1 MEIKSRGFIFGN
13 VNEWFNKKIEI
24 MQERIKIIW
33 LSTFLWGILAHG
45 YMLFNKISYHD
56 DIAMFFGASGIK
68 SLTNQGRWMW
78 GIIICFLKKNIC
90 I

>member
-1 MEIKSRGFIFGN
+1 
-13 VNEWFNKKIEI
+13 

-68 SLTNQGRWMW
+68 SLTNQGRWM
-78 GIIICFLKKNIC
+78 
-90 I
+90 